1 MTNLSNHNSA
11 HRPGG
16 RLFAALV
23 LVAFPLVASERGS
36 PAGADAIP
44 QPPVPAESSAPAA
57 ADQVLGIE
65 RASAA
70 GRPLDLDAAVRIALA
85 ENPLLRAAA
94 EGVAAAGETVGVAR
108 AAYYPEVGLDSRY
121 RRFDTHVFFPSGVPA
136 TDTTLGATD
145 DWSAGFKL
153 GYSLYD
159 SGVRRAGTQ
168 AAKAGLAASREDAQR
183 VRQDVVFGV
192 HGAYYRVLSAE
203 AARSAAVARVERARD
218 HLRLAQTLK
227 DAGSVPQA
235 DVLRARVELADS
247 ELAMVRAEGEVKIA
261 YGALNT
267 AMGLPAALP
276 VVVDHPAMSIP
287 DPGGHDPEAS
297 LARALEQRPELAAAQ
312 ERIAAAKH
320 QKEAIAGSYGPRLR
334 AEASL
339 GVRDAEV
346 LPEDEDWSVG
356 VALQLPIFS
365 GYAKTHRV
373 ERATL
378 EAKILEAEAEALAN
392 RVGQEVWAAASDLAS
407 AAEAV
412 RQTAELEA
420 EAEQSLA
427 LTRARYEAGAGT
439 INDLLDAE
447 STLTQAES
455 ARVASELGYRLAT
468 ALVLRVQGDL

>member
-11 HRPGG
+11 RRPGG
-16 RLFAALV
+16 RLFAALF
-23 LVAFPLVASERGS
+23 LVAFPLVASEPGS
-36 PAGADAIP
+36 PTGADAMP
-44 QPPVPAESSAPAA
+44 QPPVPTESSASAA
-57 ADQVLGIE
+57 ADPVVGIE

-94 EGVAAAGETVGVAR
+94 EGVAAAGESIGIAR
-108 AAYYPEVGLDSRY
+108 AGYYPEVGLDSRY
-121 RRFDTHVFFPSGVPA
+121 RRFDTHVFLPSGLPVEE
-136 TDTTLGATD
+136 TTLGSTD
-145 DWSAGFKL
+145 DWSAGFKV

-159 SGVRRAGTQ
+159 SGVRRAETE
-168 AAKAGLAASREDAQR
+168 AAKAGLAASREDALR

-192 HGAYYRVLSAE
+192 HREYYRVLSAE
-203 AARSAAVARVERARD
+203 AARSAALARIERARD
-218 HLRLAQTLK
+218 HLGLAQTLK
-227 DAGSVPQA
+227 DAGAVPQA

-247 ELAMVRAEGEVKIA
+247 QLAVVRADGELRTA
-261 YGALNT
+261 YGDLNT

-276 VVVDHPAMSIP
+276 VAVANRTVSIS
-287 DPGGHDPEAS
+287 DSGVHDPQES
-297 LARALEQRPELAAAQ
+297 LARALQQRPELAAAR
-312 ERIAAAKH
+312 ELIAAAKH
-320 QKEAIAGSYGPRLR
+320 QTAAIAGSYGPRLR
-334 AEASL
+334 AEAAL
-339 GVRDAEV
+339 GVRDSE
-346 LPEDEDWSVG
+346 LWPEDEDWSVG
-356 VALQLPIFS
+356 VALQLPIFT
-365 GYAKTHRV
+365 GFAKTHRV

-420 EAEQSLA
+420 EAEQSLTF
-427 LTRARYEAGAGT
+427 TRARYEAGAGT

-447 STLTQAES
+447 STLTQAQS
-455 ARVASELGYRLAT
+455 SRVASELDYRLAT

>member
-11 HRPGG
+11 RHPGG
-16 RLFAALV
+16 RLFGALV
-23 LVAFPLVASERGS
+23 LVAFPLVASEPS
-36 PAGADAIP
+36 PPTGADA
-44 QPPVPAESSAPAA
+44 VPKPAVPTESSASAA
-57 ADQVLGIE
+57 ADPVVGIE

-94 EGVAAAGETVGVAR
+94 EGVAAAGEAIGIAR
-108 AAYYPEVGLDSRY
+108 AGYYPEVGLDSRY
-121 RRFDTHVFFPSGVPA
+121 RRFDTHVFLPSGLPVEE
-136 TDTTLGATD
+136 TTLGATD
-145 DWSAGFKL
+145 DWSAGFKV

-159 SGVRRAGTQ
+159 SGVRRAETE
-168 AAKAGLAASREDAQR
+168 AAKAGLAASREDALR

-192 HGAYYRVLSAE
+192 HREYYRVLSAE
-203 AARSAAVARVERARD
+203 AARSAALARVERARD

-227 DAGSVPQA
+227 DAGAVPQA

-247 ELAMVRAEGEVKIA
+247 QLAIVRADGEVRTA
-261 YGALNT
+261 YGDLNT

-276 VVVDHPAMSIP
+276 VAVENRTVSIS
-287 DPGGHDPEAS
+287 DSGVHDPEES
-297 LARALEQRPELAAAQ
+297 LARALQQRPELAAAR

-320 QKEAIAGSYGPRLR
+320 RTAAIAGSYGPRVR
-334 AEASL
+334 AEAAL
-339 GVRDAEV
+339 GVRDSE
-346 LPEDEDWSVG
+346 LWPEDEDWSVG

-365 GYAKTHRV
+365 GFAKTHRV

-427 LTRARYEAGAGT
+427 FTRARYEAGAGT

-455 ARVASELGYRLAT
+455 SRVASELGYRLAT